1 MEIGNFRI
9 SNGDFVCFFRS
20 EKWVGENFCD
30 FLGSWMLMSVL
41 TEDSK
46 KGRKK
51 VPIKKK
57 KKKKKHPLNG
67 FIWAVSVHEWL
78 LSVEQQ

>member
-1 MEIGNFRI
+1 
-9 SNGDFVCFFRS
+9 
-20 EKWVGENFCD
+20 
-30 FLGSWMLMSVL
+30 MLMSVL

-67 FIWAVSVHEWL
+67 FIWAVLYMSGC
-78 LSVEQQ
+78 